1 MKIDRGTKRVSER
14 REREGG
20 TEYVRVWV
28 HVLACDGRPNIVVS
42 FKVMYPAKLLLLDA
56 GRTTLI
62 RRFCMYTRSLL
73 IILGLFYLLY
83 HAPPSAHWSHEQARA

>member
-28 HVLACDGRPNIVVS
+28 HVLACDGRTNIVVS
-42 FKVMYPAKLLLLDA
+42 FKVCILPSSSFW
-56 GRTTLI
+56 TLV
-62 RRFCMYTRSLL
+62 
-73 IILGLFYLLY
+73 
-83 HAPPSAHWSHEQARA
+83 ARH